1 MFFWNSLA
9 FSMIQWM
16 LTIWS
21 LVPLPFLNPAFNIW
35 NFMVHI
41 MLKPGLE
48 TFKHYFAGMWNE
60 CSCAVVWTL
69 LVMAILWIGM
79 KTDLFQSCCHCWVF
93 QPCSHIECNTLT
105 ASSFRIW
112 NSSTGIPLRL
122 LDLFIVMILKAH
134 FTFQDA
140 WLQVSDHTIMVIWV
154 LLCILATFS

>member
-1 MFFWNSLA
+1 
-9 FSMIQWM
+9 MIQQM
-16 LTIWS
+16 LAIWF

-154 LLCILATFS
+154 LLCILATSS